1 MTFLWFAQWKSQW
14 NSQSQGMVGFKRPR
28 ECSHS
33 AARRH
38 PLLAPPGIMVPPRGN
53 PLKLATYNFR
63 FPSRYDPLPAKEYTT
78 QPYIMAHMNF
88 WSNACLLNLVVWDD
102 SHLNVHLKS
111 RLWHWQTPG
120 RSTKAEV
127 STSTIENAM
136 YLRGKMMKLQ
146 LIQVLIST
154 GISTWPFE
162 NGVYP

>member
-1 MTFLWFAQWKSQW
+1 MTFLWFASGNPSGTPSLRGWSGSSGPG
-14 NSQSQGMVGFKRPR
+14 NVRIVRP
-28 ECSHS
+28 EGILCW
-33 AARRH
+33 RR
-38 PLLAPPGIMVPPRGN
+38 LELMVPPRGN

-63 FPSRYDPLPAKEYTT
+63 FPSRYDPLTAKEYTT

-154 GISTWPFE
+154 GISTWPSE